1 MLTVS
6 IGNFIALN
14 QTNFKRLLA
23 YSGIS
28 HAGYLLLAIISLRG
42 NTESSLLY
50 YAVGYSVSTL
60 AAFSVAMLVFKA
72 AGNENIDALNGLG
85 KKNPLMAATLTMAML
100 SLAGIPPFAGFF
112 GKYYIFSEAMK
123 NGYFYL
129 VLVAIIN
136 SIIGVFYYFKPI
148 LAMYGQPANDV
159 DVKTNYANHLVLWVC
174 LALSLALGLFPD
186 LIAGLL

>member
-1 MLTVS
+1 
-6 IGNFIALN
+6 
-14 QTNFKRLLA
+14 LA

-112 GKYYIFSEAMK
+112 GKYYIFSEGMK

-159 DVKTNYANHLVLWVC
+159 DVKTNYANNLVLWIC

-186 LIAGLL
+186 LIAELL